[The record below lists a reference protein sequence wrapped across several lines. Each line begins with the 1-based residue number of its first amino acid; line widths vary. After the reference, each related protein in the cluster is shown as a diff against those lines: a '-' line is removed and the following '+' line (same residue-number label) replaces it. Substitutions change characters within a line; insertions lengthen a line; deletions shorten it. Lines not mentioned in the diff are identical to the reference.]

1 MISADGNFPC
11 PYCYQCP
18 MTDSSF
24 TGGGLV
30 CGQCAKRIH
39 DGELSSKLHMTPE
52 RQWAFD
58 LGPLLIRDPS
68 THSYEDKVRVHDAI
82 CQYDVSRHKWER
94 KRSRRSCDVCGRRGA
109 ILESHFRLCGDCGER
124 RYCSVDC
131 QREDWFFSGHREECA
146 RLAGLEEDARRT

>member
-11 PYCYQCP
+11 PYCYQSP
-18 MTDSSF
+18 MKDMVLTDKW
-24 TGGGLV
+24 LA

-39 DGELSSKLHMTPE
+39 DGELSEELPMCPE
-52 RQWAFD
+52 GQWMRD
-58 LGPLLIRDPS
+58 LGLLFFRDPS
-68 THSYEDKVRVHDAI
+68 TYSYEDKVRVHDAI
-82 CQYDVSRHKWER
+82 CQYDASRHKWER
-94 KRSRRSCDVCGRRGA
+94 KRSRRLCDVCARRGA